1 MKNNFGIFIVCQ
13 IYCCSLLWPAVI
25 ASHVEANAA
34 QLDDATEHKKLP
46 TILIVTLLRNKAHTL
61 PHFFT
66 YLNQQDYPKER
77 ISLW

>member
-1 MKNNFGIFIVCQ
+1 MCQ
-13 IYCCSLLWPAVI
+13 FYCCSLLLLLLWSSAI
-25 ASHVEANAA
+25 ASNVETDEP
-34 QLDDATEHKKLP
+34 QLDDVTDNRKLP

-66 YLNQQDYPKER
+66 YLNHQDYPKER